1 MSNQAIWSKAS
12 VFNTECLV
20 EDTFLFS
27 PTENGFTL
35 AFASDDG
42 IRTHEYTG
50 LKIIDQ
56 LNVADA
62 ESRVFTVMSLIVNFI
77 DDVSYGT
84 MIDNGGEIQILI
96 KTGHDTAALY
106 DTKMDKISDID
117 FEEDIIPYDELDE
130 EDKEL
135 LFMMRE

>member
-1 MSNQAIWSKAS
+1 
-12 VFNTECLV
+12 
-20 EDTFLFS
+20 
-27 PTENGFTL
+27 
-35 AFASDDG
+35 
-42 IRTHEYTG
+42 
-50 LKIIDQ
+50 
-56 LNVADA
+56 
-62 ESRVFTVMSLIVNFI
+62 
-77 DDVSYGT
+77 

-106 DTKMDKISDID
+106 GTKMDKISDID